1 LGPQHSECGQEGA
14 GFWQAVASLETK
26 GNTMRNSS
34 RNAQRSFAVEDY
46 FERKSRELIVPDD
59 EIEAWELDA
68 QDLNG
73 LGTAD
78 YFNAP
83 GSE

>member
-1 LGPQHSECGQEGA
+1 
-14 GFWQAVASLETK
+14 
-26 GNTMRNSS
+26 MRTSS
-34 RNAQRSFAVEDY
+34 RHSRPAFAAEDY
-46 FERKSRELIVPDD
+46 FERKSRELVVPED

-73 LGTAD
+73 LGTQPD

-83 GSE
+83 GFE